1 MASQTRT
8 GSVHFVD
15 KGLGIPRSLQ
25 LSHCHIENQEGS
37 KNVVDSNH
45 LGRRRLNQEWE
56 HPSQMYVHASLS
68 NGGVSGCCPETQ
80 VRQTNVILFHQ
91 YPNKSFCQIV
101 YEIPIIVHNL
111 MIGIL
116 KLKWTAPYLGLR
128 ASTSRPCLVFANL

>member
-1 MASQTRT
+1 MLLYQMA
-8 GSVHFVD
+8 GYP
-15 KGLGIPRSLQ
+15 G
-25 LSHCHIENQEGS
+25 
-37 KNVVDSNH
+37 
-45 LGRRRLNQEWE
+45 
-56 HPSQMYVHASLS
+56 AA
-68 NGGVSGCCPETQ
+68 PETQ